1 MGAVLFARLRFG
13 CGIFVAV
20 AALLALPADGSAQPE
35 QPRAVATTPHFAFFS
50 DLTVNLND
58 ALIAAGR
65 ARRAKSQELFGT
77 DPERA
82 CFDRLT
88 AAERAGWARAVD
100 YFAEIVTPFDVNA
113 REQILFRIELMAGSE
128 WATGNDRTFMA
139 IAGSMRA
146 AAMPAY
152 ERCRWPA
159 QDATNRRWIEQAIA
173 LLNVHG
179 GELGERLPEIY
190 GTRWHTLPYRIDVV
204 DAVSPL
210 GANAQL
216 FVPAGP
222 HILIPSS
229 ATTTQGNAALE
240 VIFHEG
246 SHSLAIPLSE
256 GLTRAGRA
264 RGYAVRGDISHAI
277 IFYLTGEVVRRVLE
291 QAGESYTPYLYALKL
306 FPDSVRDALS
316 KTLSPYLNGQG
327 TLVEAIDNLVQALSL
342 AGR

>member
-1 MGAVLFARLRFG
+1 MRETALRRDWS
-13 CGIFVAV
+13 IFIAV
-20 AALLALPADGSAQPE
+20 AALLAFPAHGFAQPK
-35 QPRAVATTPHFAFFS
+35 QSRAVATTPHFVFFS

-77 DPERA
+77 GAEKE

-113 REQILFRIELMAGSE
+113 REQVVFRIELMAGDE
-128 WATGNDRTFMA
+128 WATGDDRTFMA
-139 IAGSMRA
+139 IARSMRA

-159 QDATNRRWIEQAIA
+159 QDAINRRWIEQAIA
-173 LLNVHG
+173 LLNVHER
-179 GELGERLPEIY
+179 ELGDRLPEIY
-190 GTRWHTLPYRIDVV
+190 GTRWYPLPYRIDVV

-222 HILIPSS
+222 HIMIPSS
-229 ATTTQGNAALE
+229 AATTQGNAALE

-246 SHSLAIPLSE
+246 SHSLSTSVSE
-256 GLTRAGRA
+256 SLTRAGRA
-264 RGYAVRGDISHAI
+264 RGYTVRGDIPHAI
-277 IFYLTGEVVRRVLE
+277 IFYLTGEMVRRVLE
-291 QAGESYTPYLYALKL
+291 QTGESYTPYLYALKL
-306 FPDSVRDALS
+306 FPDTVRDALS
-316 KTLSPYLNGQG
+316 KTLSPYINGQG

-342 AGR
+342 ADR